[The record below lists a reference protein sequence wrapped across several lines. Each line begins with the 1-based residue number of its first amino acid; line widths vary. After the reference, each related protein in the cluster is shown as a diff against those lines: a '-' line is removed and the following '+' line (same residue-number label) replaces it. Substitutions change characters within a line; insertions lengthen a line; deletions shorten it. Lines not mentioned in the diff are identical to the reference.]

1 MTAEDVVDAHDPAGM
16 AAWLDKR
23 AEENRR
29 VAELPP
35 SKWPQRPE
43 LLKHLSFRFEQAAA
57 LVRRLDSL
65 LSIAQ
70 DRNAEHC
77 AEVQRLE
84 RENERMRR
92 YLAGGTAETPAEPT
106 LESFDM
112 RASYDAAKGLEATAT
127 FKGDAVK
134 EWCKIAVD
142 WFRETGG
149 KNFVVMD
156 MTDPRDGEHY
166 TLTVQRAGGK
176 TAAQEIGELKAQL
189 AALQPET
196 KAPRGIGGTDCVYGN
211 PTCPQCHQTMPAGDA
226 VHTDYC
232 PAVKAGG

>member
-1 MTAEDVVDAHDPAGM
+1 MSAEN
-16 AAWLDKR
+16 
-23 AEENRR
+23 EN
-29 VAELPP
+29 
-35 SKWPQRPE
+35 
-43 LLKHLSFRFEQAAA
+43 LKA
-57 LVRRLDSL
+57 LVRKIRTICETGIADDGLVL
-65 LSIAQ
+65 L
-70 DRNAEHC
+70 NAD
-77 AEVQRLE
+77 EVLRIVQ
-84 RENERMRR
+84 
-92 YLAGGTAETPAEPT
+92 AIGQSGETGAEPT

-196 KAPRGIGGTDCVYGN
+196 SASQTFDEWYSGIYMRRGFVSSKNELQEAWNAARASEKASGERP
-211 PTCPQCHQTMPAGDA
+211 
-226 VHTDYC
+226 
-232 PAVKAGG
+232 